1 MQQQTAPTGFGAS
14 VVTPSEL
21 YNNFLQDRDFDQ
33 ADAKILGLELLSKE
47 ETRTLIGH
55 TSELSI
61 RIPYH
66 DVDGKETG
74 FNRVRLLLPK
84 GKMKYSQARASGSH
98 IYFPPRVSWRKALM
112 DVDVPLIITEGEFK
126 AWAIT
131 RRLIKDSLPYVCLG
145 LAGVTSWT
153 DKSGLHLHRDLMQIL
168 WKKKSSFE
176 SKSRKVYVIFDYDG
190 AKDDG
195 ELNDQVAMAETKLAI
210 TLRGLGAEVHL
221 CRVGKFS
228 PTGVG
233 KKWAIDDHLQGGG
246 GLAEVLTTTSVVMNG
261 VDTLEIKLHEFST
274 KYALYN
280 GDVIR
285 LGDGHIMSFQKAKV
299 DSAQHI
305 FVSTSAVAGRG
316 TAPPKV
322 VTKEVQVL
330 DEYKKWHK
338 RCDIH
343 RVGIFPQ
350 YQGMRVTPDGCYNY
364 LNAWSY
370 SPSMG
375 SAQQYLDFCDYF
387 FRDEPE
393 YAAYWH
399 DWVANI
405 IQYPHRRNNTT
416 PQFVSSTEGI
426 GKSAMAEFIAEM
438 MGLEDG
444 GPAIIVGPD
453 ELFGSFNGILK
464 NKIYVVVNEPSS
476 DREDH
481 SAKLK
486 NFITSKEITINNKY
500 GHQYSIEN
508 YMNFV
513 FTTNRPYVTTMGNNA
528 RREAIYKPETLT
540 NSETRP
546 LVTKLMAWA
555 RSGGFGHVL
564 NWYYDRDITEFD
576 PFKAAPDTRR
586 KAQVIKMSQSHT
598 QQFANNLLEWAR
610 ANVGDLAFFTNQQL
624 QILHQAWYGDERMP
638 SSKYVKTALSS
649 IAPGDDV
656 VVLTKKDDL
665 EGGKNV
671 TARGWMIGKTFDWE
685 ASNKRSVARK
695 TADAIASEVAS
706 NGENY

>member
-1 MQQQTAPTGFGAS
+1 
-14 VVTPSEL
+14 
-21 YNNFLQDRDFDQ
+21 
-33 ADAKILGLELLSKE
+33 
-47 ETRTLIGH
+47 
-55 TSELSI
+55 
-61 RIPYH
+61 
-66 DVDGKETG
+66 
-74 FNRVRLLLPK
+74 
-84 GKMKYSQARASGSH
+84 
-98 IYFPPRVSWRKALM
+98 
-112 DVDVPLIITEGEFK
+112 
-126 AWAIT
+126 
-131 RRLIKDSLPYVCLG
+131 
-145 LAGVTSWT
+145 
-153 DKSGLHLHRDLMQIL
+153 
-168 WKKKSSFE
+168 
-176 SKSRKVYVIFDYDG
+176 
-190 AKDDG
+190 
-195 ELNDQVAMAETKLAI
+195 
-210 TLRGLGAEVHL
+210 
-221 CRVGKFS
+221 
-228 PTGVG
+228 
-233 KKWAIDDHLQGGG
+233 
-246 GLAEVLTTTSVVMNG
+246 
-261 VDTLEIKLHEFST
+261 
-274 KYALYN
+274 
-280 GDVIR
+280 
-285 LGDGHIMSFQKAKV
+285 
-299 DSAQHI
+299 
-305 FVSTSAVAGRG
+305 
-316 TAPPKV
+316 V
-322 VTKEVQVL
+322 VTKEVQIL
-330 DEYKKWHK
+330 DEYKKWHR

-370 SPSMG
+370 SPTIG
-375 SAQQYLDFCDYF
+375 SPQQYLDFCTYF

-393 YAAYWH
+393 YTEYWH

-540 NSETRP
+540 NVETRP
-546 LVTKLMAWA
+546 LVTKLMSWA
-555 RSGGFGHVL
+555 RSGGFGYVL
-564 NWYYDRDITEFD
+564 NWYYERDITEFD

-598 QQFANNLLEWAR
+598 QQFANTLLEWAI

-624 QILHQAWYGDERMP
+624 QILHRTWYGEERMP
-638 SSKYVKTALSS
+638 PSKYVKTALSS
-649 IAPGDDV
+649 IHPGDDA

-665 EGGKNV
+665 DGGKNV
-671 TARGWMIGKTFDWE
+671 TARGWMLGKTADWE

-695 TADAIASEVAS
+695 TAEAIANEVTA